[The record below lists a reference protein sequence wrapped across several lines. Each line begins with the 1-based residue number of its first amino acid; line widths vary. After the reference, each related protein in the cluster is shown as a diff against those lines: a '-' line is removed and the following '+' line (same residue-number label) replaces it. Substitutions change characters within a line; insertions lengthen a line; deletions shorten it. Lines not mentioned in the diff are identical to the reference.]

1 MTRSHR
7 VPFRAPLGCDSLS
20 DLPVFNDLDGLEEPG
35 VFQDAPQG
43 RPQRGGALLTTSR
56 QGACRHM
63 TSMVDADR
71 GRPAQASLAGV
82 STVLPPPPTVL
93 WKEVTVPTPHP
104 RRGAPLSED
113 GTAAEPR
120 GSSWFPSL
128 SLVYVR
134 LAPGV
139 FIYFMLWVVIQYC
152 CFSVAEPALALA
164 LGRSSLGSAVPPRH
178 SHLWGLLCFVSEY
191 VPSSGTRCSRLI

>member
-1 MTRSHR
+1 M
-7 VPFRAPLGCDSLS
+7 PAPLL
-20 DLPVFNDLDGLEEPG
+20 
-35 VFQDAPQG
+35 
-43 RPQRGGALLTTSR
+43 
-56 QGACRHM
+56 
-63 TSMVDADR
+63 
-71 GRPAQASLAGV
+71 
-82 STVLPPPPTVL
+82 
-93 WKEVTVPTPHP
+93 

-134 LAPGV
+134 LAPGG
-139 FIYFMLWVVIQYC
+139 IYLFYALGRDPVRLC
-152 CFSVAEPALALA
+152 SAAEPALALA
-164 LGRSSLGSAVPPRH
+164 LGSSSLGSAVPPRH